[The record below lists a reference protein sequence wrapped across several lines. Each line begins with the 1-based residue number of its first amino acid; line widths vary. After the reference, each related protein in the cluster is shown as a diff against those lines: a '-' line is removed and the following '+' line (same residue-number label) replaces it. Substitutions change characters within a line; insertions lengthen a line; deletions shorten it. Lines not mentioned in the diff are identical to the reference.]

1 MRKRTMNAGDAEVGM
16 KSRGNQLQL
25 MIVVSGC
32 KDGIDDNRVE
42 ANLRKQNMV
51 EL

>member
-25 MIVVSGC
+25 MIVTVS
-32 KDGIDDNRVE
+32 R
-42 ANLRKQNMV
+42 
-51 EL
+51 